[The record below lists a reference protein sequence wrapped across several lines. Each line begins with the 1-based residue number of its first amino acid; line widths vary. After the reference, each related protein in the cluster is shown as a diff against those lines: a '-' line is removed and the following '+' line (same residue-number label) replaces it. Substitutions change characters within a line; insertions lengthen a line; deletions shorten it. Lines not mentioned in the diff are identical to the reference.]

1 LALGRRREG
10 GEAVRIWWQSFVDPD
25 QNAPYLERLTL
36 YLREIADEGTSIEVY
51 GITPPDR
58 DFGRLTEFRCAALA
72 IDNALEAAEQGYDAF
87 VMGHFQDPGLYEA
100 RSAVAIPVLGL
111 GELALHWAAML
122 GRQIALVTIDPVF
135 DRWHREQADLYG
147 LGSRVTHVTGLGL
160 VVEDFA
166 PAFAGDNEAY
176 ARLLAR
182 FRDLVAPLVES
193 GADVIVPAGA
203 LPGLLLAGEH
213 GLTVGHAPVV
223 NCVAVAL
230 KLAEAAARLALL
242 TGLGPSR
249 GPAFAL
255 APERA
260 IADFRAF
267 IAAGRGGSVTDRV
280 VSR

>member
-1 LALGRRREG
+1 MMASPRREVS
-10 GEAVRIWWQSFVDPD
+10 VRIWWQSFVDPA
-25 QNAPYLERLTL
+25 QNRVYLDRMSTYLT
-36 YLREIADEGTSIEVY
+36 EIADGDTDVDVH
-51 GITPPDR
+51 GLTPPDR

-72 IDNALEAAEQGYDAF
+72 IDNALEAAERGYDAF

-100 RSAVAIPVLGL
+100 RSAVPVPVLGL
-111 GELALHWAAML
+111 GELALHWAAQL
-122 GRQIALVTIDPVF
+122 GRNIALISIDPVF
-135 DRWHREQADLYG
+135 ERWHLEQGDLYG
-147 LGSRVTHVTGLGL
+147 LAGRITHVVGLGL

-166 PAFAGDNEAY
+166 PAFGGDENAY
-176 ARLLAR
+176 VRLRQR
-182 FRDLVAPLVES
+182 FCELVQPLVDD

-203 LPGLLLAGEH
+203 LPGLLFAREH

-230 KLAEAAARLALL
+230 KLAEAAVRIATL

-255 APERA
+255 APPGA

-267 IAAGRGGSVTDRV
+267 VAHGRQEGP
-280 VSR
+280 